1 MRLVTE
7 LPPETSFLK
16 HSVAARIHG
25 VHTRTL
31 SRWVEAGIIPP
42 PDRRSDRRKGDQRR
56 RSAPV
61 GDTAPV
67 SGQNSS
73 RGRTAWSP
81 Q

>member
-7 LPPETSFLK
+7 LPPETRFLK

-42 PDRRSDRRKGDQRR
+42 PIVVNKQRYHAVDALIAAGRR
-56 RSAPV
+56 R
-61 GDTAPV
+61 G
-67 SGQNSS
+67 
-73 RGRTAWSP
+73 
-81 Q
+81 